1 MVVQS
6 VELLLDAD
14 LDAAV
19 RRQWR
24 ALVQAGLPSQAR
36 NTGATNAPHVTLAVA
51 AALDEPAEAAL
62 PDAVAAL
69 PLPVLL
75 GAPLVFGRGA
85 RRVLV
90 RLVVPTRALLDLHAA
105 VARAVDGAPGVPPNV
120 TPDRW
125 TPHVTLARGLSAA
138 ALPAALEALA
148 GVGPPHDEG
157 SLTAARRWDGAAK
170 RAWLL

>member
-1 MVVQS
+1 MVQS
-6 VELLLDAD
+6 VEALLDAD

-24 ALVQAGLPSQAR
+24 ALADAGLPSQAR
-36 NTGATNAPHVTLAVA
+36 HTGATNAPHVTLAVA
-51 AALDEPAEAAL
+51 DALDDRVEAAL
-62 PDAVAAL
+62 PDAVSAL

-75 GAPLVFGRGA
+75 GAPLVFGRGG

-90 RLVVPTRALLDLHAA
+90 RLVVPSRALLALHAE
-105 VARAVDGAPGVPPNV
+105 VADVVAGSPGVPANV

-125 TPHVTLARGLSAA
+125 TPHVTLACALPTA
-138 ALPAALEALA
+138 ALPAALDAIA
-148 GVGPPHDEG
+148 GVGPPDDAG
-157 SLTAARRWDGAAK
+157 SLTAARRWDGDAK